1 MKILAVIPA
10 RGGSKGI
17 PRKNIIPVCG
27 KPLMAWTIEASLASK
42 YITKTLVSSDD
53 DEILEIADKFGAES
67 IKRPN
72 ALATDE
78 AGSEALI
85 THALETEKLKG
96 NDYEYVM
103 LLQPTSPLR
112 GTKEI
117 DEAVKLLL
125 ASDAKALIS
134 VSTPEHTPYKAFR
147 LNANGKLEGLID
159 NKTPF
164 MRRQDLPQT
173 FMPNGAIYMID
184 ADLFLQSGS
193 LFCEERTIAYEM
205 SREKSVDVDT
215 MEDVVF
221 IERIIR
227 EEIKNSFVEEFD
239 GVAVVIEH

>member
-27 KPLMAWTIEASLASK
+27 KPLMVWTIEAALAST
-42 YITKTLVSSDD
+42 YITRTVVSSDD
-53 DEILEIADKFGAES
+53 DEILQIAQQFRAEG

-85 THALETEKLKG
+85 THALETEKMKG
-96 NDYEYVM
+96 NHYEYIM

-134 VSTPEHTPYKAFR
+134 VSIPEHTPYKAFK

-173 FMPNGAIYMID
+173 FMPNGAIYIVKTEQ
-184 ADLFLQSGS
+184 FLKSGS
-193 LFCEERTIAYEM
+193 LFCEDATMAYEM
-205 SREKSVDVDT
+205 SREKSIDVDT
-215 MEDVVF
+215 MDDLVLIEKRLADV
-221 IERIIR
+221 
-227 EEIKNSFVEEFD
+227 
-239 GVAVVIEH
+239 G